1 VLSTT
6 TIDEYIESIPPV
18 PKIVKDCITSLNE
31 GDLVKAADIASEDRA
46 LVLYLQVIV
55 NKPIFGF
62 RNEISNTRQIF
73 GILGLYRVRQLIYS
87 YYVLL
92 LLPKKWEVFDFD
104 SHKFQD
110 FQARLI
116 HHWSKIVLDLKNEDK
131 ELAGAITIIPAT
143 LVVCEM
149 LFRSIKDTVALLK
162 TKKNLSYESI
172 LTKMTGRTL
181 FEIASL
187 IAKKWEFSDDIIALI
202 NSIPDSKE
210 GVFGKNALALEYM
223 RLLLIY
229 EMSRPMMIQS
239 GLSDLFD
246 LEATFDE
253 KITEHFYEL
262 VQV

>member
-1 VLSTT
+1 MLSNS
-6 TIDEYIESIPPV
+6 TIDKYIDDVPPV
-18 PKIVKDCITSLNE
+18 PKIVKDCIKAINE
-31 GDLVKAADIASEDRA
+31 GELAKAADIASEDRA
-46 LVLYLQVIV
+46 LVHYLQIIV

-62 RNEISNTRQIF
+62 RNEITNSRQIF
-73 GILGLYRVRQLIYS
+73 GILGTYRARQIIYS
-87 YYVLL
+87 YYILL

-104 SHKFQD
+104 SSKFQD

-116 HHWSKIVLDLKNEDK
+116 HHWSNIVEHIDNQNK

-149 LFRSIKDTVALLK
+149 LFREIKDTVKLLK
-162 TKKNLSYESI
+162 ERKNLSYETI

-187 IAKKWEFSDDIIALI
+187 VAKKWEFSDEIVTIIR
-202 NSIPDSKE
+202 SVPDARE
-210 GVFGKNALALEYM
+210 GILGENALAIEYM

-229 EMSRPMMIQS
+229 ELSRPVMIQS

-246 LEATFDE
+246 IEAGLDE
-253 KITEHFYEL
+253 KMAENFYEI
-262 VQV
+262 VQE

>member
-1 VLSTT
+1 MLSNS
-6 TIDEYIESIPPV
+6 TIEEYIDNVPPV
-18 PKIVKDCITSLNE
+18 PKIVKECIKAINE
-31 GDLVKAADIASEDRA
+31 GDLVHAADIASQDRA
-46 LVLYLQVIV
+46 LVNYLQLIV

-62 RNEISNTRQIF
+62 RNDISNARQIF
-73 GILGLYRVRQLIYS
+73 GILGIYKARQLIYS
-87 YYVLL
+87 YYILL

-116 HHWSKIVLDLKNEDK
+116 HHWSNIVTYIKNEDK

-143 LVVCEM
+143 LIVCEM
-149 LFRSIKDTVALLK
+149 LFRDMKDTVNLLK
-162 TKKNLSYESI
+162 ERKNLSYETI

-187 IAKKWEFSDDIIALI
+187 IAKKWEFSQDIVSLI
-202 NSIPDSKE
+202 RSIPDTKE
-210 GVFGKNALALEYM
+210 GVFGEHALAIEYM

-229 EMSRPMMIQS
+229 EMSRPVMIQS

-246 LEATFDE
+246 LESVLDDKVVE
-253 KITEHFYEL
+253 SFYEI
-262 VQV
+262 VQE